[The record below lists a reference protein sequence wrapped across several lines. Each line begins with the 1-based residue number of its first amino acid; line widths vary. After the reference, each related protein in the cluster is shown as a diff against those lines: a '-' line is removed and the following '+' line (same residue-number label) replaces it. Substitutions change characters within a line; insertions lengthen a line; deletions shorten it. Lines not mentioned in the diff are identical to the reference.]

1 MFSKSFRF
9 KTLIIYCIMSKI
21 FTKLP
26 IEIINK
32 IINYTNVIVYRHG
45 KYINRIKKDDKRY
58 LKIFTIPRPIKM
70 TNNKYSIYLLDKK
83 SVEWK
88 GYTMTYYMKN
98 NNVTKYY
105 LIINFIIRKNDA
117 YDHYYECKNTE
128 NYIFDSNSNWSKI
141 VSYLM

>member
-1 MFSKSFRF
+1 
-9 KTLIIYCIMSKI
+9 MSKI
-21 FTKLP
+21 FSKLP

-32 IINYTNVIVYRHG
+32 IINYTNVIVYRYG

-128 NYIFDSNSNWSKI
+128 NFIFDSNSNWSKT
-141 VSYLM
+141 VNYLM

>member
-1 MFSKSFRF
+1 
-9 KTLIIYCIMSKI
+9 MSKI
-21 FTKLP
+21 FSKLP

-32 IINYTNVIVYRHG
+32 IINYTNVIVYRYG

-105 LIINFIIRKNDA
+105 LILNFIIRKNDA
-117 YDHYYECKNTE
+117 YDHYYEYKNTE
-128 NYIFDSNSNWSKI
+128 NFIFDSNSNWSKT
-141 VSYLM
+141 VNYLM